1 MYFVKSNS
9 NLEAKILQKYDLC
22 EYCAGRIFS
31 KIVGKKS
38 SKFLGRKFLKN
49 FGKKPDKK
57 CYICKNI
64 FENFDTMA
72 SNILEKSS
80 DFDFKTYRIGIIL
93 KPSFLERDDYLKSKF
108 KIKGIENLKFGIA
121 KELSKLISRK
131 TDSKRIND
139 NPDLFIQANFKD
151 ESCALRAKPLIVY
164 GRYNKKIR
172 NLSQKQ
178 EICRKCYGI
187 GCHSCNFKG
196 TENLDS
202 IESIIAN
209 FFKSKFHCNQVKINW
224 IGGEDQSSLVLGNGR
239 PFFAKLLNPKKRN
252 YRLPKTFDFQIIS
265 LLDLQ
270 KLSTQPKG
278 SIPFK
283 SKVQISIKTENP
295 ISQITLRKLKN
306 LKNIDIIDS
315 AQGKKTFQKK
325 IYKINYKKTGQ
336 KSFLLDLFADGGL
349 PIKSFI
355 QNSNISPN
363 VSQVLENSC
372 ECQKLDFK
380 SVIV

>member
-1 MYFVKSNS
+1 MKSNS

-80 DFDFKTYRIGIIL
+80 DFDFKTYGIGIIL

-164 GRYNKKIR
+164 
-172 NLSQKQ
+172 LSL
-178 EICRKCYGI
+178 IHI
-187 GCHSCNFKG
+187 
-196 TENLDS
+196 
-202 IESIIAN
+202 
-209 FFKSKFHCNQVKINW
+209 
-224 IGGEDQSSLVLGNGR
+224 
-239 PFFAKLLNPKKRN
+239 
-252 YRLPKTFDFQIIS
+252 
-265 LLDLQ
+265 
-270 KLSTQPKG
+270 
-278 SIPFK
+278 
-283 SKVQISIKTENP
+283 
-295 ISQITLRKLKN
+295 
-306 LKNIDIIDS
+306 
-315 AQGKKTFQKK
+315 
-325 IYKINYKKTGQ
+325 
-336 KSFLLDLFADGGL
+336 
-349 PIKSFI
+349 
-355 QNSNISPN
+355 
-363 VSQVLENSC
+363 
-372 ECQKLDFK
+372 
-380 SVIV
+380 